1 MTQRYIASIS
11 QHHLPYNVV
20 IRDTQITAS
29 GEIIAVIP
37 LEDNNQANT
46 IAEKIV
52 SALNK
57 IEEH

>member
-11 QHHLPYNVV
+11 QQHLPYNVV

-57 IEEH
+57 IEG